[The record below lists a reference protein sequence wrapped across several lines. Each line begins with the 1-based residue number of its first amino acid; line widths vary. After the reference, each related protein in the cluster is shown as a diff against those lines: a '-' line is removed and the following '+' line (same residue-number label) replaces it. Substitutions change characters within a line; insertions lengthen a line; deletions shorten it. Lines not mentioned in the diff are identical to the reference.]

1 MAYNVQRINP
11 LDLQPRKAVGVALP
25 FQGRA
30 VFNSTYTT
38 KDATKA
44 NLVNFFLTAQYE
56 RVFNVNFGAGLR
68 NLLFE
73 QITEETQESLQNIQ
87 ATIERGLEAFFPQVT
102 VNSMQLTPLPDS
114 NTVSFELKYSVRET
128 NITDELVINFEQ

>member
-1 MAYNVQRINP
+1 MAYNIQRINP
-11 LDLQPRKAVGVALP
+11 LDLQPRKAVGITLP

-56 RVFNVNFGAGLR
+56 RVFNINFGAGLR

-73 QITEETQESLQNIQ
+73 QITQESLQNIQ
-87 ATIERGLEAFFPQVT
+87 ATIERGLEAFFPQVI

>member
-11 LDLQPRKAVGVALP
+11 LDLQPRKAVGVTLP

-56 RVFNVNFGAGLR
+56 RVFNINFGAGLR

-73 QITEETQESLQNIQ
+73 QITQESLQNIQ
-87 ATIERGLEAFFPQVT
+87 AAIERGLEAFFPQVI

>member
-44 NLVNFFLTAQYE
+44 NLVNFFLTGQNE
-56 RVFNVNFGAGLR
+56 RVFNVDFGAGLR
-68 NLLFE
+68 NFLFE
-73 QITEETQESLQNIQ
+73 GITEDKLEEVT
-87 ATIERGLEAFFPQVT
+87 ERIKNALKLYFPQVQ
-102 VNSMQLTPLPDS
+102 VNSLKVQAEPDQ
-114 NTVSFELKYSVRET
+114 NLISFELKYSVRET
-128 NITDELVINFEQ
+128 NITDEITINFEQ

>member
-56 RVFNVNFGAGLR
+56 RVFNINFGAGLR

-73 QITEETQESLQNIQ
+73 QITQESLQNIQ
-87 ATIERGLEAFFPQVT
+87 AIIERGLEAFFPQVI

>member
-25 FQGRA
+25 FEGRA

-44 NLVNFFLTAQYE
+44 NLINFFLTAQYE

-73 QITEETQESLQNIQ
+73 QITEDSLQTIKDTIQ
-87 ATIERGLEAFFPQVT
+87 RGLEVYFPQVIT
-102 VNSMQLTPLPDS
+102 NSMQLTASPDS

>member
-56 RVFNVNFGAGLR
+56 RVFNINFGAGLR

-73 QITEETQESLQNIQ
+73 QITQESLQNIQ
-87 ATIERGLEAFFPQVT
+87 VTIERGLEAFFPQVI

>member
-1 MAYNVQRINP
+1 MAQNVQRINP

-56 RVFNVNFGAGLR
+56 RVFNINFGAGLR

-73 QITEETQESLQNIQ
+73 QLTQESLQNIQ
-87 ATIERGLEAFFPQVT
+87 ATIERGLEAFFPQVI

>member
-44 NLVNFFLTAQYE
+44 NLINFFLTAQYE

-73 QITEETQESLQNIQ
+73 QITEDSLQTIKDTIQ
-87 ATIERGLEAFFPQVT
+87 RGLEVYFPQVIT
-102 VNSMQLTPLPDS
+102 NSMQLTASPDS

>member
-1 MAYNVQRINP
+1 MAYNVVRIDP

-56 RVFNVNFGAGLR
+56 RVFNINFGAGLR

-73 QITEETQESLQNIQ
+73 QITQESLQNIQ
-87 ATIERGLEAFFPQVT
+87 ATIERGLEAFFPQVI

>member
-30 VFNSTYTT
+30 VFNSTYNT

-56 RVFNVNFGAGLR
+56 RVFNINFGAGLR

-73 QITEETQESLQNIQ
+73 QLTQESLQNIQ
-87 ATIERGLEAFFPQVT
+87 ATIERGLEAFFPQVI

>member
-56 RVFNVNFGAGLR
+56 RVFNINFGAGLR

-73 QITEETQESLQNIQ
+73 QITQESLQNIQ
-87 ATIERGLEAFFPQVT
+87 ATIERGLEAFFPQVI
-102 VNSMQLTPLPDS
+102 VNSMQLTPFPDS

>member
-1 MAYNVQRINP
+1 MAYNIQRINP

-44 NLVNFFLTAQYE
+44 NLINFFLTAQYE
-56 RVFNVNFGAGLR
+56 RVLNVDFGAGLR

-73 QITEETQESLQNIQ
+73 QITDSNLEAVKVNIQ
-87 ATIERGLEAFFPQVT
+87 TGLETYFPQIIT
-102 VNSMQLTPLPDS
+102 SSMKLTPLPDS
-114 NTVSFELKYSVRET
+114 HTVSFELKYSVRET
-128 NITDELVINFEQ
+128 NITDEIIINFEQ

>member
-44 NLVNFFLTAQYE
+44 NLVNFFLTGQNE
-56 RVFNVNFGAGLR
+56 RVFNVDFGAGLR
-68 NLLFE
+68 NFLFE
-73 QITEETQESLQNIQ
+73 AITEDKLEEIT
-87 ATIERGLEAFFPQVT
+87 ERIKNALKLYFPQVQ
-102 VNSMQLTPLPDS
+102 VNSLKIQAEPDQ
-114 NTVSFELKYSVRET
+114 NFISFELKYSVRET
-128 NITDELVINFEQ
+128 NITDEITINFEQ

>member
-1 MAYNVQRINP
+1 MAYNIQRINP

-56 RVFNVNFGAGLR
+56 RVFNINFGAGLR

-73 QITEETQESLQNIQ
+73 QITQESLQNIQ
-87 ATIERGLEAFFPQVT
+87 ATIERGLEAFFPQVI